1 MERMVHKNFEEE
13 FKMDKIK
20 TLLADVLEND
30 IDKIG
35 EMEIGSPERAKAVDA
50 WAKLVSSANEI
61 NKTEASIAQ
70 AEQQMADERKSRL
83 VGYGF
88 RLLEIGAPLAM
99 TWAGSKMVLEFEK
112 TGSITTTVGRQIIP
126 KLFKSK

>member
-1 MERMVHKNFEEE
+1 MNN
-13 FKMDKIK
+13 IK
-20 TLLADVLEND
+20 TLLHNEIENE

-35 EMEIGSPERAKAVDA
+35 EMTLGTPEHAKAVES
-50 WAKLVSSANEI
+50 WSKLVNSANEI

-70 AEQQMADERKSRL
+70 AEQQMADERKSRW
-83 VGYGF
+83 VNYGF

-99 TWAGSKMVLEFEK
+99 TWAGTKMVLKFEE

-126 KLFKSK
+126 KLFKFK

>member
-1 MERMVHKNFEEE
+1 MNT
-13 FKMDKIK
+13 IK
-20 TLLADVLEND
+20 TLLREEIETE

-35 EMEIGSPERAKAVDA
+35 KMDIGTPEHAKAVES
-50 WAKLVSSANEI
+50 WSKLVNSANEI

-70 AEQQMADERKSRL
+70 AEQQMAEDRKSRW

-99 TWAGSKMVLEFEK
+99 TWAGTKMVLKFEE
-112 TGSITTTVGRQIIP
+112 TGTITTTVGRQIIP
-126 KLFKSK
+126 KLFKFK

>member
-1 MERMVHKNFEEE
+1 MNN
-13 FKMDKIK
+13 IK
-20 TLLADVLEND
+20 TLLHNEIENE

-35 EMEIGSPERAKAVDA
+35 EMTLGTPEHAKAVES
-50 WAKLVSSANEI
+50 WSKLVSSANEI

-70 AEQQMADERKSRL
+70 AEQQMAEERRSRW

-99 TWAGSKMVLEFEK
+99 TWAGTKMVLKFEE

-126 KLFKSK
+126 KLFMFK

>member
-1 MERMVHKNFEEE
+1 MERF
-13 FKMDKIK
+13 K
-20 TLLADVLEND
+20 TLLDNVLEND
-30 IDKIG
+30 IDKIS
-35 EMEIGSPERAKAVDA
+35 EMDIGTPERAKAIEGLT
-50 WAKLVSSANEI
+50 KLVSSANEI

-70 AEQQMADERKSRL
+70 TEQQMAEERKSRW

-99 TWAGSKMVLEFEK
+99 TWAGSKMVLKFEE

-126 KLFKSK
+126 KLFKFK

>member
-1 MERMVHKNFEEE
+1 MNS
-13 FKMDKIK
+13 IK
-20 TLLADVLEND
+20 TLLHEEIENE
-30 IDKIG
+30 IEKIG
-35 EMEIGSPERAKAVDA
+35 DMELGTPEHAKAVES
-50 WAKLVSSANEI
+50 WSKLVNSANEI

-70 AEQQMADERKSRL
+70 AEQQMTDEKRSRL

-99 TWAGSKMVLEFEK
+99 TWAGTKMVLKFEE

-126 KLFKSK
+126 KLFRSK